1 MKEVIDL
8 GSDPRLSTN
17 PMLSEGSREG
27 FQKEGAPDQGP
38 EGGGGFDHGAVR
50 RAASWAGVL
59 GSVSE
64 RLEYGR

>member
-38 EGGGGFDHGAVR
+38 EGGEGGE
-50 RAASWAGVL
+50 L
-59 GSVSE
+59 
-64 RLEYGR
+64 

>member
-8 GSDPRLSTN
+8 GSEPRLSTN

-38 EGGGGFDHGAVR
+38 ERGEGGGAVR

-64 RLEYGR
+64 RLEDGR